1 MKRALLALFSLVA
14 FVAGHPSPGR
24 AADPPAAEN
33 QADPFAGPSDTPPGP
48 APPSD
53 TDEDALLRGPDR
65 PSPPSQ
71 SPPPSAPPPPA
82 RRAATRPRPRPVG
95 QATDEVRAAAPAA
108 GNDQSG
114 VALELSTSSF
124 ASGSLGG
131 GVFVGGRT
139 AGGLILGGIFDYD
152 LLSLSSSAGG
162 TSVSTSQQRF
172 RLGGGLRASF
182 LQSGDRLVDLY
193 GAADVSFEYRS
204 AEVPATSGTA
214 PTANVNAAGFSL
226 AAGPGLRLWVH
237 PQIAVG
243 YVARLRVT
251 YLSGDA
257 GALAATAA
265 ADASSASA
273 FAIGFDGTFQILA
286 VF

>member
-1 MKRALLALFSLVA
+1 MKRAYVASLCF
-14 FVAGHPSPGR
+14 FVLVTASASRAR
-24 AADPPAAEN
+24 AADPAGADN
-33 QADPFAGPSDTPPGP
+33 QADPFAGAAEPATPP
-48 APPSD
+48 PSSPD
-53 TDEDALLRGPDR
+53 TDEDSLLRARERPGP
-65 PSPPSQ
+65 PAQ
-71 SPPPSAPPPPA
+71 SPPPAPP
-82 RRAATRPRPRPVG
+82 RRATARPRARPAFRRV
-95 QATDEVRAAAPAA
+95 DEVRATAPMPVLSAI
-108 GNDQSG
+108 G

-131 GVFVGGRT
+131 GVFIGGRT

-152 LLSLSSSAGG
+152 LLSLSSSSGG
-162 TSVSTSQQRF
+162 ASVSTSTQRF

-182 LQSGDRLVDLY
+182 AHSADRLVDLY
-193 GAADVSFEYRS
+193 GAADLSFEYRS
-204 AEVPATSGTA
+204 AELPVNSGTA
-214 PTANVNAAGFSL
+214 PTTTVNAAGFSL

-237 PQIAVG
+237 QQIAVG

-273 FAIGFDGTFQILA
+273 VAIGFDGTFQVLA